1 MSTDNLLYRRQFL
14 NSEEHGGTAF
24 VEATVYVSTHRATRG
39 EFSASL
45 KVADCS
51 RMVTLDFDVYGD
63 SDADNVRQKL
73 QRFGRSWRA
82 FEQAVLEQLDARD
95 KAAKRAPVKA

>member
-24 VEATVYVSTHRATRG
+24 VEAQVYATKHRQDRG
-39 EFSASL
+39 DFSASL
-45 KVADCS
+45 KIADCS

-63 SDADNVRQKL
+63 DCAENVRQKL
-73 QRFGRSWRA
+73 QRFGRGWRA
-82 FEQAVLEQLDARD
+82 FEQSVLEQLAVREQQQ
-95 KAAKRAPVKA
+95 RSPVKK